1 MPQARARDDSESVG
15 TILTP
20 RLRIKRAYA
29 PAHGDDGARVL
40 VDRLW
45 PRGLRKQDA
54 ALTLWLKDIA
64 PTTGLRTWFGHEAAR
79 FLEFSHRYRAEL
91 ANCPSAIALLL
102 DLMRQGHLTLVYGA
116 RDPQCN
122 HARVL
127 AEHLDACW
135 RRGSHDPDAA

>member
-1 MPQARARDDSESVG
+1 MPPARVRDDSESAG
-15 TILTP
+15 ATLTP
-20 RLRIKRAYA
+20 QLRIKRAYA

-54 ALTLWLKDIA
+54 ALSLWLKDVA
-64 PTTGLRTWFGHEAAR
+64 PSTGLRTWFAHDAAR
-79 FLEFSHRYRAEL
+79 FPEFSRRYRAEL
-91 ANCPSAIALLL
+91 ANHPSAVALLL
-102 DLMRQGHLTLVYGA
+102 DLMRQGRLTLVYGA

-135 RRGSHDPDAA
+135 KNGQGQP